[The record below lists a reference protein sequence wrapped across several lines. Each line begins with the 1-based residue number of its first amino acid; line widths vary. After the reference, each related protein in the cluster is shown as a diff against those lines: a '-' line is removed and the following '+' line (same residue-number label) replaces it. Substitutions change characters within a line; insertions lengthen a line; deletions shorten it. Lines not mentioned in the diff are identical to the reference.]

1 MSRYPSRR
9 DVLAYGAATT
19 VAALGPAHY
28 ARAADFYAGKTI
40 DVIVPFAPGG
50 AADVTTRFIAPFLS
64 KHIPGNPTFNITTI
78 AGGGSILGANQ
89 FEKQGKADGLTIL
102 STTSSSAFPFMF
114 KQQGVDYNLA
124 NKSIGYTIAIGPVV
138 YASPET
144 GVEKPADL
152 LKPKTPLIYGG
163 IAATGSDL
171 PILLSFELL
180 GLTVKSV
187 LGFTGRG
194 PIRIA
199 FERGE
204 TNFDFQFTS
213 VYLTQVKAL
222 VEAKKAVALYTGGS
236 SDASGNFVS
245 RDPVVKDLPSAYEIY
260 KELHKKEPSGAVWDA
275 FQAASALTFEYGV
288 TGWMPQGTPQEAID
302 AFAIG
307 IGKANA
313 DPDFIAKGQQ
323 VTGGY
328 PLQPGTKVG
337 REREEGARTEP
348 AGHRISARPA
358 HKEIQ
363 REALS
368 FRAAATPPPDFPR
381 TGEIRTNAGSG
392 RLGAVFFRRSLS
404 HVDAAHRP
412 SCRRH
417 YRHDAG
423 ARRHRR
429 GLHSSAIRAHA

>member
-1 MSRYPSRR
+1 
-9 DVLAYGAATT
+9 
-19 VAALGPAHY
+19 
-28 ARAADFYAGKTI
+28 
-40 DVIVPFAPGG
+40 VP
-50 AADVTTRFIAPFLS
+50 
-64 KHIPGNPTFNITTI
+64 
-78 AGGGSILGANQ
+78 GGGSILGANQ

-124 NKSIGYTIAIGPVV
+124 NKAIGYTIAIGPVV

-152 LKPKTPLIYGG
+152 LKPKTPLVYGG

-236 SDASGNFVS
+236 SDASGNFVA

-260 KELHKKEPSGAVWDA
+260 KELHKKEPAGVVWDA

-307 IGKANA
+307 TAKANA

-328 PLQPGTKVG
+328 PLQPGSKVG
-337 REREEGARTEP
+337 ANVKKALAPSPQVTEYL
-348 AGHRISARPA
+348 RDLLT
-358 HKEIQ
+358 KKYNVK
-363 REALS
+363 L
-368 FRAAATPPPDFPR
+368 
-381 TGEIRTNAGSG
+381 
-392 RLGAVFFRRSLS
+392 
-404 HVDAAHRP
+404 
-412 SCRRH
+412 
-417 YRHDAG
+417 
-423 ARRHRR
+423 
-429 GLHSSAIRAHA
+429 

>member
-19 VAALGPAHY
+19 VAALGPTRH

-50 AADVTTRFIAPFLS
+50 AADVTTRFIAPFLT
-64 KHIPGNPTFNITTI
+64 KHIPGSPTFNITTVP
-78 AGGGSILGANQ
+78 GGGSILGANQ

-114 KQQGVDYNLA
+114 KQQGVEYNLA
-124 NKSIGYTIAIGPVV
+124 NKAIGYTIAIGPVV

-144 GVEKPADL
+144 GVAKPADL
-152 LKPKTPLIYGG
+152 LKPKAPLVYGG

-180 GLTVKSV
+180 GLNVKSV

-236 SDASGNFVS
+236 SDANGNFVA

-260 KELHKKEPSGAVWDA
+260 KELHKKEPSGPVWDA

-288 TGWMPQGTPQEAID
+288 TGWMPQGTPQEALD

-328 PLQPGTKVG
+328 PLQAGTKVG
-337 REREEGARTEP
+337 GNV
-348 AGHRISARPA
+348 
-358 HKEIQ
+358 KK
-363 REALS
+363 AL
-368 FRAAATPPPDFPR
+368 A
-381 TGEIRTNAGSG
+381 
-392 RLGAVFFRRSLS
+392 
-404 HVDAAHRP
+404 P
-412 SCRRH
+412 SPQVSEYLRDLLTKK
-417 YRHDAG
+417 YNVK
-423 ARRHRR
+423 
-429 GLHSSAIRAHA
+429 L